1 MKRFKIGIIGAGHIA
16 IKMASTLNAMQSAE
30 PYGIAAR
37 DRSKAE
43 AFAAAHNITKAY
55 GSYEELADDPDVD
68 LIYIATPHS
77 LHYAH
82 ARMCLERGKAVLC
95 EKAFTANATE
105 AEELIR
111 LSQSKGVFLAE
122 AIWTRYMPFSRT
134 IAEIAASGAIGTPHI
149 LSAHLGYPVGT
160 VERILRPELGGGALL
175 DLGVYTLNFASM
187 CFGADIARIDSACT
201 LSETGV
207 DLQESITLRF
217 ADGRMAILQ
226 ATALCANDRQG
237 IICGDK
243 GYIVVDN
250 INNPLHATLHA
261 PDHTVVRTYD
271 APPQITGFEYQVQAC
286 IDAIGEGRIETPYMP
301 HSESLRIMRIM
312 DGLRRQWGVTFPNDA
327 VRGEESR

>member
-1 MKRFKIGIIGAGHIA
+1 M
-16 IKMASTLNAMQSAE
+16 S
-30 PYGIAAR
+30 
-37 DRSKAE
+37 
-43 AFAAAHNITKAY
+43 
-55 GSYEELADDPDVD
+55 
-68 LIYIATPHS
+68 
-77 LHYAH
+77 
-82 ARMCLERGKAVLC
+82 
-95 EKAFTANATE
+95 FTANAAE

-217 ADGRMAILQ
+217 ADGKARVVCGCYVNSTCYFLNIARNGNYSSPAIAEGQ
-226 ATALCANDRQG
+226 KVE
-237 IICGDK
+237 I
-243 GYIVVDN
+243 
-250 INNPLHATLHA
+250 HATG
-261 PDHTVVRTYD
+261 YD
-271 APPQITGFEYQVQAC
+271 AAGNETGTVTMTFAEKDKMITDWTAWDLSSLGEVVEVKFDMTGDVENEY
-286 IDAIGEGRIETPYMP
+286 GENK
-301 HSESLRIMRIM
+301 SS
-312 DGLRRQWGVTFPNDA
+312 
-327 VRGEESR
+327 

>member
-1 MKRFKIGIIGAGHIA
+1 
-16 IKMASTLNAMQSAE
+16 
-30 PYGIAAR
+30 
-37 DRSKAE
+37 
-43 AFAAAHNITKAY
+43 
-55 GSYEELADDPDVD
+55 
-68 LIYIATPHS
+68 
-77 LHYAH
+77 
-82 ARMCLERGKAVLC
+82 MCLERGKAVLC
-95 EKAFTANATE
+95 EKAFTANAAE

-111 LSQSKGVFLAE
+111 LSQSKGIFLAE

-134 IAEIAASGAIGTPHI
+134 IAEIAAGGAIGTPHM

-187 CFGADIARIDSACT
+187 CFGEEIARIDSACT

-312 DGLRRQWGVTFPNDA
+312 DGLRRQWGVTFPNDTF
-327 VRGEESR
+327 RGEESR